1 MLLDDTL
8 EGDDGLGSV
17 EIEQRIGES
26 PLARREAGGGTVSY
40 EANPVIFQREFDVVE
55 VESHDRAGPGK
66 ILARGQQ
73 EEVFRKVLFGLR
85 IFAAAAV
92 RWGVD
97 GAVWGSSW

>member
-1 MLLDDTL
+1 M
-8 EGDDGLGSV
+8 
-17 EIEQRIGES
+17 
-26 PLARREAGGGTVSY
+26 
-40 EANPVIFQREFDVVE
+40 FDVVE

-97 GAVWGSSW
+97 GAVWDSSW